1 MEANNTKVIS
11 FMHLSYYHLTIR
23 AELSLRKRF
32 FARTLKYKTKQH
44 ILLEIPFL
52 ADPLKVTL
60 FNISFSTQCNKHFVL
75 EVGVKSLTLK
85 VPLKFDFIKI
95 CK

>member
-11 FMHLSYYHLTIR
+11 LTHLSYYHLTIC

-32 FARTLKYKTKQH
+32 FAHTSKYKSKQH
-44 ILLEIPFL
+44 ILLETPFL
-52 ADPLKVTL
+52 ADPLEVTL
-60 FNISFSTQCNKHFVL
+60 FKISFSTHFVL